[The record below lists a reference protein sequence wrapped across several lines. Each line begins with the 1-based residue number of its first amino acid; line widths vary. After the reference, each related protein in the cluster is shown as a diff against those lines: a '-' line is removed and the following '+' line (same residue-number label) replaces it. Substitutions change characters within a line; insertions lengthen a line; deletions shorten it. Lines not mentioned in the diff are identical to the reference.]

1 MTMNIRNHR
10 KLAILSALLCAVS
23 AAHAAQTTVA
33 ATRGPVAT
41 TTVSYGDLNLAS
53 QSGVATLYRR
63 LSRAADRVCG
73 EHEARSPR
81 EHAEFRACRT
91 ASLNRAVQQVG
102 HPGVLALHSG
112 QRSATGRG

>member
-1 MTMNIRNHR
+1 MNIRNHR
-10 KLAILSALLCAVS
+10 KLAILAALLFAGG

-33 ATRGPVAT
+33 AAGAPVAT

-53 QSGVATLYRR
+53 QSGIATLYRR
-63 LSRAADRVCG
+63 LSRAAERVCG

-81 EHAEFRACRT
+81 EHAAFRACHT

-102 HPGVLALHSG
+102 HPGVVALHAGQSG
-112 QRSATGRG
+112 AAARG

>member
-1 MTMNIRNHR
+1 MNIRNHR
-10 KLAILSALLCAVS
+10 KLAILSALLLAGG
-23 AAHAAQTTVA
+23 AAQAAQTTVS
-33 ATRGPVAT
+33 ATRAQVAT

-73 EHEARSPR
+73 ENEARSPR

-102 HPGVLALHSG
+102 HPGVLALHAG
-112 QRSATGRG
+112 QRSATARG